1 MNEITL
7 TVNIKCPEIAAA
19 INSLASALGS
29 GKEGVVTQVSA
40 VSSAPAL
47 PVVPAVPVST
57 TPAAPPAPV
66 APVAPVTTP
75 VVPLSPAA
83 VVPVAPAA
91 APAASVPTSIP
102 SYTIEQLQTALA
114 PLLDVGKAPQLQQ
127 LVQSFGVNTLMEIP
141 PARYGEFANG
151 IRALGGVI

>member
-57 TPAAPPAPV
+57 TPAAPP